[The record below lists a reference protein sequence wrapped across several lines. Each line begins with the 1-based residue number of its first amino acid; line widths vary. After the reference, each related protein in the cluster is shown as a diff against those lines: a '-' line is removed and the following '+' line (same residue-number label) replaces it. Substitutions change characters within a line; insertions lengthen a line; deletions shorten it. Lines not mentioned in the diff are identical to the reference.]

1 MVKRLK
7 VKKINSVF
15 YLDDRNYVLF
25 TTNYS
30 KHDFLYYKHL
40 EKDIKALLFG
50 ENLQNALPIVLKNQ
64 KLENIELH
72 LDKYILGGVSYNEG
86 ELVESDFSRTMANQV
101 ISTLKNKIGL
111 ASVIIELF

>member
-1 MVKRLK
+1 MVKRIK

-30 KHDFLYYKHL
+30 RHDFLYYKHL

-50 ENLQNALPIVLKNQ
+50 ENLQNALPVVLKNH
-64 KLENIELH
+64 KLENVELI

-86 ELVESDFSRTMANQV
+86 NLIESDFSRSMANQV
-101 ISTLKNKIGL
+101 ISNLQNKIGL
-111 ASVIIELF
+111 DSVIIELF